1 MRMMNYITILCVGIG
16 ISCSTPKQPAAYVNP
31 FISTQGDHGHWPPAA
46 LVPFGKV
53 ELCPDTYP
61 GSLTAHGDLA
71 HSGYDYSDRHIRGF
85 SHLRQ
90 SSSGGVGI
98 FDRAGIISIVPFTGE
113 KTDTFF
119 VNPVLEI
126 DKTTEIAQAGYY
138 SVALMQDDI
147 KAEFTATQNV
157 GMHRYTFPEG
167 SDVKIFLNTGN
178 RSLGM
183 TTLQKDD
190 HTIEGAVNGY
200 YFVLRS
206 KSPIKQISTWEEQ
219 ELTQGNSFSGSAGNG
234 IVCDFGKSSE
244 EILVKVGISFTG
256 MEAAYQN
263 LDKDTPGWDFDQIKE
278 NAFIAWNEVLSNIEV
293 IG

>member
-119 VNPVLEI
+119 GNPVL
-126 DKTTEIAQAGYY
+126 
-138 SVALMQDDI
+138 
-147 KAEFTATQNV
+147 
-157 GMHRYTFPEG
+157 
-167 SDVKIFLNTGN
+167 
-178 RSLGM
+178 
-183 TTLQKDD
+183 
-190 HTIEGAVNGY
+190 
-200 YFVLRS
+200 
-206 KSPIKQISTWEEQ
+206 
-219 ELTQGNSFSGSAGNG
+219 
-234 IVCDFGKSSE
+234 
-244 EILVKVGISFTG
+244 
-256 MEAAYQN
+256 
-263 LDKDTPGWDFDQIKE
+263 
-278 NAFIAWNEVLSNIEV
+278 
-293 IG
+293 